1 MVPQLPPAGGGD
13 RDYSHGLGPPWSRLL
28 PAAITQF
35 SCPSEP
41 WHFRI
46 LSRFFIDVYTFD
58 HRGFFFLHFIKMYLF
73 ILIGG

>member
-1 MVPQLPPAGGGD
+1 MVPQLPPVGGGD
-13 RDYSHGLGPPWSRLL
+13 HDYSHGLGPPWSRLL
-28 PAAITQF
+28 PAAITQS

-58 HRGFFFLHFIKMYLF
+58 HRGFFFFYILLKCIYLF
-73 ILIGG
+73 